1 MYPIN
6 LESLKNNL
14 LHLLGT
20 PSPAGLT
27 EANMKWLAQQL
38 GNLGYHTERT
48 RTGALK
54 AYLSDSH
61 KPQRALAAHVDTL
74 GAIVVKLKT
83 NGRLSIVPI
92 GSWSSRMAEGCRVR
106 IHPSDGPEFQ
116 GTILPLKA
124 SVHASSKAVD
134 EQPVNWEQVEIRVD
148 AACWNQADLE
158 ALGIQVGDIVS
169 INPQP
174 EIMDNGFIVSRFL
187 DDLGGVAC
195 LLTACQIL
203 KEQHLTPLCP
213 SMLFFSCAEEHG
225 FGASHTFPASLQEL
239 VAVDIAIV
247 APDQNSREDRLS
259 VVIMDNSGPFHPGL
273 TRHLLQLADELDLPH
288 CRDVFRYY
296 FSDCAAAL
304 QAGNDLRHALI
315 GFGTDASHA
324 YERTHIDALEATVQ
338 LILAYLMSPLSTSRT
353 NTFRDSI
360 Y

>member
-1 MYPIN
+1 MYPIDTPQ
-6 LESLKNNL
+6 LKSDL
-14 LHLLGT
+14 LYLLAT

-27 EANMKWLAQQL
+27 DANLRWIAQQL
-38 GNLGYHTERT
+38 EALGYRTERT

-54 AYLSDSH
+54 AHLSDSNA
-61 KPQRALAAHVDTL
+61 PVRAMAAHVDTL
-74 GAIVVKLKT
+74 GAMVVNLKA
-83 NGRLSIVPI
+83 NGRLAIVPI
-92 GSWSSRMAEGCRVR
+92 GSWSSRLAEGCRVT
-106 IHPSDGPEFQ
+106 IHTQQGPDFR

-148 AACWNQADLE
+148 APCWNQSELSE
-158 ALGIQVGDIVS
+158 LGIQVGDIVS
-169 INPQP
+169 VNPQP
-174 EIMDNGFIVSRFL
+174 EVLDNGFIVSRFL

-195 LLTACQIL
+195 LLAACQTL
-203 KEQHLTPLCP
+203 KQAELTPAYP
-213 SMLFFSCAEEHG
+213 TMLFFSCAEENG
-225 FGASHTFPASLQEL
+225 FGASQNFPPSLEEL

-247 APDQNSREDRLS
+247 APEHNSREDRLS

-273 TRHLLQLADELDLPH
+273 TRHLLSLADQLNLPH

-338 LILAYLMSPLSTSRT
+338 LIVAYLMSPLLDTGT
-353 NTFRDSI
+353 
-360 Y
+360 

>member
-1 MYPIN
+1 MYTIDRER
-6 LESLKNNL
+6 LQNNL
-14 LHLLGT
+14 LHLLNT

-27 EANMKWLAQQL
+27 DANLNWIAQQL
-38 GNLGYHTERT
+38 QALGYQTERT

-54 AYLSDSH
+54 AHLSESRE
-61 KPQRALAAHVDTL
+61 PVRALAAHVDTL
-74 GAIVVKLKT
+74 GAMVVNLKA

-92 GSWSSRMAEGCRVR
+92 GSWSSRMAEGCRVTV
-106 IHPSDGPEFQ
+106 HTQKGPDFQ

-148 AACWNQADLE
+148 APCWNQAEVED
-158 ALGIQVGDIVS
+158 LGIQVGDIVS
-169 INPQP
+169 INAQPQLL
-174 EIMDNGFIVSRFL
+174 DNGFIVSRFL

-195 LLTACQIL
+195 LLSACHSL
-203 KEQHLTPLCP
+203 KAAGLSPACP
-213 SMLFFSCAEEHG
+213 TQLFFSCAEEQG
-225 FGASHTFPASLQEL
+225 FGASHTFPTSLEEL

-247 APDQNSREDRLS
+247 APEHQSREDRLT

-273 TRHLLQLADELDLPH
+273 TRHLLALSDELGLPH

-324 YERTHIDALEATVQ
+324 YERTHITALEATVQ
-338 LILAYLMSPLSTSRT
+338 LILAYLMSPLSASGPIA
-353 NTFRDSI
+353 D
-360 Y
+360 